1 MELWDLYDA
10 DRRPLGRT
18 MVRGEE
24 QPPET
29 YRLVVHVCIFN
40 EKGEMLLQQRQPFK
54 RGWPNCWDVTV
65 GGSAVAGERSQD
77 AAHRELLEE
86 LGLDV
91 SFEGLRAT
99 LSVSFDGG
107 FDDWYLIR
115 RDVDAS
121 KCALQVEEVQA
132 VRWAGLSEALAMLED
147 GRFIPYHR
155 GFLELLFSMQD
166 KTGLFSHPDNTQQR

>member
-18 MVRGEE
+18 MVRGEP
-24 QPPET
+24 QPPGT
-29 YRLVVHVCIFN
+29 YRFVIHVCIFN
-40 EKGEMLLQQRQPFK
+40 ERGEMLLQQRQPFK
-54 RGWPNCWDVTV
+54 KSWSNLWDVTV

-91 SFEGLRAT
+91 SFEGLRPALT
-99 LSVSFDGG
+99 VSFDGG

-115 RDVDAS
+115 RDVDVS
-121 KCALQVEEVQA
+121 ECALQYEEVQA

-147 GRFIPYHR
+147 GRFIPYHK
-155 GFLELLFSMQD
+155 GFLECLFFLRGQNSGMH
-166 KTGLFSHPDNTQQR
+166 TRPDTTK